1 MLQTCDPF
9 IYRFEPPLADE
20 TRSGALAGLSVG
32 VKDGYDIAGHV
43 TGAGC
48 PEWAESHSP
57 ATNTSPVLKELMDA
71 GARIVGKTQMDE
83 LAYSL
88 MGVNARYGTPLNPA
102 APDRVPGGSSSGSAA
117 SVAAG
122 LVDIGLGSDTGGS
135 VRLPASFC
143 GIYGWRPTH
152 GSLSGE
158 NLVPL
163 APSYDTPAF
172 FTRDLATMAL
182 VASVFA
188 PSRMASRVTS
198 ELADLW
204 LPSDLWSLAQKP
216 VADALRAALPG
227 GAYRSEPLLP
237 GGDLSD
243 WLSVFRTHQGYEIW
257 QALGPWI
264 LANKPVFGPGIRD
277 RFDMAS
283 KITKEAFREAAA
295 RRAAIRAHLENVIT
309 PATILVFP
317 TSPGVAP
324 LRSTRQEDL
333 EVFRNAA
340 LTMLCV
346 AGHAGLPQ
354 LSIPLAELDG
364 APVGLSLVGAR
375 GMDTHLISIAEQFSV
390 GTQHREGAAT

>member
-9 IYRFEPPLADE
+9 IARFDPPLAGQS
-20 TRSGALAGLSVG
+20 RSGPLTGLSVG

-48 PEWAESHSP
+48 PEWAASHGP
-57 ATNTSPVLKELMDA
+57 ATTTSPVVEQLRAA
-71 GARIVGKTQMDE
+71 GAEIAGKTQMDE

-143 GIYGWRPTH
+143 GVYGWRPTH
-152 GSLSGE
+152 GFLSGE

-163 APSYDTPAF
+163 ARSYDTPGI
-172 FTRDLATMAL
+172 FTRDLKTMTT
-182 VASVFA
+182 VASIFA
-188 PSRMASRVTS
+188 TPQQGPGAT
-198 ELADLW
+198 DLW
-204 LPSDLWSLAQKP
+204 LPADLWSLAEKP
-216 VADALRAALPG
+216 VAEALRAAMPAG
-227 GAYRSEPLLP
+227 DYRSDPLVP
-237 GGDLSD
+237 QGDLND
-243 WLSVFRTHQGYEIW
+243 WLAVFRIHQGYEIW
-257 QALGPWI
+257 QTFGPWI
-264 LANKPVFGPGIRD
+264 VEHKPDFGPGID
-277 RFDMAS
+277 ERFRMAS
-283 KITKEAFREAAA
+283 TITKEAFDKAAA
-295 RRAAIRAHLENVIT
+295 RRAEIRAHLASVI
-309 PATILVFP
+309 PDDTILVFP

-324 LRSTRQEDL
+324 LRSTPQQDL
-333 EVFRNAA
+333 EKFRNAA

-354 LSIPLAELDG
+354 LSIPITKLEG
-364 APVGLSLVGAR
+364 APIGLSLVGAKGTDSDLMR
-375 GMDTHLISIAEQFSV
+375 AAEKFPADAPRR
-390 GTQHREGAAT
+390 TEAAK